1 MGNHGCECV
10 VCGEERRGIMGV
22 DGCDTERE
30 ALLKN
35 CSEYRDMRLRQFEEK
50 LDNERELLLEGIL
63 K

>member
-22 DGCDTERE
+22 DGCDIERE

-35 CSEYRDMRLRQFEEK
+35 CSEYRAMKLRMFEQNLNK
-50 LDNERELLLEGIL
+50 ERKLLLEGN
-63 K
+63 